1 VDPRGLAVDREPIR
15 HVDRVPV
22 ERVAKPVSV
31 VWFDDSEPVSLRQR
45 VGVETRLTRGLDGKL
60 SGRRPVVDTR
70 LPADGPS
77 AASHLPH
84 TLL

>member
-60 SGRRPVVDTR
+60 GRVAVRSSIRDSRPTVHR
-70 LPADGPS
+70 LR
-77 AASHLPH
+77 HTCH